1 MIPEEQSGGI
11 TSLPR
16 FYFTSNI
23 IQHKEGL
30 PNINDPNDIKCN
42 ICEKEDADSF
52 CQDCQEFYCEGC
64 QRGHKKGK
72 ATKSHKF
79 ISVDDGNSSLVLQI
93 LLQQYHHN
101 LLQQQDQL
109 IALFIHI
116 KSSTHS
122 ARQIKNS
129 FAQSVALTSILD
141 TLSQN

>member
-16 FYFTSNI
+16 LYFTSNI

-42 ICEKEDADSF
+42 FCEKEDADSF
-52 CQDCQEFYCEGC
+52 CRDCQEFYCEGC

-79 ISVDDGNSSLVLQI
+79 ISVDDGWKFISGSGTFLWMVDVNSSTFRLKVSMS
-93 LLQQYHHN
+93 
-101 LLQQQDQL
+101 
-109 IALFIHI
+109 
-116 KSSTHS
+116 K
-122 ARQIKNS
+122 
-129 FAQSVALTSILD
+129 
-141 TLSQN
+141 